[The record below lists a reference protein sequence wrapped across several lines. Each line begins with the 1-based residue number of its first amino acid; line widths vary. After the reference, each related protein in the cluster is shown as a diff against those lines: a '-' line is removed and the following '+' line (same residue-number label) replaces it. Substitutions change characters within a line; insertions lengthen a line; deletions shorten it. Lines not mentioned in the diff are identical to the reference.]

1 MTSSK
6 SGRLI
11 PGDALASELVAWEA
25 PEVRDPTEIS
35 REELEAELV
44 TLREKARNQ
53 GYAEGHAA
61 GLAAAETEVNTM
73 KAALA
78 TTLNAL
84 ARPMEHLDH
93 CVEEEM
99 LALVRAITQQLVRRE
114 LRLDPG
120 EVVGVIRAGLNAL
133 PVASQDVVVRL
144 HPEDA
149 RLVQGLLNSGDDGRP
164 GKIQS
169 DPVLERGGCQ
179 ITSAASQI
187 DGRLE
192 TRLGR
197 VIAELLDDER
207 NETRHNGD

>member
-11 PGDALASELVAWEA
+11 PGDTLASELVAWEA
-25 PEVRDPTEIS
+25 PEVRDPTEIT

-44 TLREKARNQ
+44 ALREKARNQ

-61 GLAAAETEVNTM
+61 GLAAASAEVDAM
-73 KAALA
+73 KAALT

-84 ARPMEHLDH
+84 ARPMEQLDH

-99 LALVRAITQQLVRRE
+99 LALIRAITQQLVRRE

-149 RLVQGLLNSGDDGRP
+149 RLVQELLNTGDDELPWR
-164 GKIQS
+164 IQA

-179 ITSAASQI
+179 ITSASSQV

-197 VIAELLDDER
+197 VIAELLEDER
-207 NETRHNGD
+207 DQVRSTDD